1 MGFINQFITFG
12 GHHLV
17 LNDMQSGAEEVARIS
32 QPHDSFKSWKQDSFA
47 VLKKSGIQNQH
58 EGDIANYN

>member
-1 MGFINQFITFG
+1 
-12 GHHLV
+12 
-17 LNDMQSGAEEVARIS
+17 MQSGAEEVARIS